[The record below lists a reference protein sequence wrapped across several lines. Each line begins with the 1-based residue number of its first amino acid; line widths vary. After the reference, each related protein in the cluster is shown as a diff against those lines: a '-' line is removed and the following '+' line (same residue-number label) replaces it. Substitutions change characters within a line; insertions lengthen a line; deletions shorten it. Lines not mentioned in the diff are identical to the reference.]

1 MDTLLRW
8 QVGFCVH
15 GITTGR
21 VGLGSPLH
29 APILSGVNHTF
40 MFNNRIGFGP
50 RFWAALIDFIL
61 PALISLPLIFLGVT
75 AGLSATLGIEGMM
88 EGLDFGDSALLGGM
102 IGLIASL
109 LVMAV
114 ISMLYSL
121 IEAATGASPGKR
133 MMGLKIAHADGTA
146 GDVQFYLLRWG
157 IKNSGNLL
165 SFVLPGLSSVVSLV
179 FFLGCFA
186 ALDEKK
192 LALHDMIIKS
202 AVFKKGD
209 IVG

>member
-1 MDTLLRW
+1 
-8 QVGFCVH
+8 
-15 GITTGR
+15 
-21 VGLGSPLH
+21 
-29 APILSGVNHTF
+29 